1 MPQPQAKPIPLR
13 CWYLL
18 ANGSRAQA
26 YVKRAEDSGYDQVR
40 IWDAPEARM
49 KDSELGEDKPGRAFA
64 AGVTWDACV
73 ARWREVLA
81 LASRA

>member
-1 MPQPQAKPIPLR
+1 MPNATTKPEALKR
-13 CWYLL
+13 WYLL

-49 KDSELGEDKPGRAFA
+49 KDSELGAD
-64 AGVTWDACV
+64 
-73 ARWREVLA
+73 
-81 LASRA
+81 